1 MPEPLSRL
9 RRRPL
14 LAPLWLPLIVLLAAG
29 AGIWWLGTWARTTVV
44 VLVRH
49 AEAVGA
55 TAADPDLSAVGEQRA
70 AQLGEFLADALG
82 ETKVDYLYAADT
94 RRAQQTAAPIAN
106 QFGLPINLL
115 ASSDWEDLGSRLEH
129 DHRGETVVVVG
140 YATTI
145 PGVVTTLTGQ
155 SVRVAENDFGS
166 VFIAVL
172 PSPGDSRLLRLHYGA
187 PVPTAAGPAAAP
199 VATAPKSSKKSA
211 TSQ

>member
-14 LAPLWLPLIVLLAAG
+14 LAPLWLPLIILLAAG
-29 AGIWWLGTWARTTVV
+29 AGIWWLGTWARTTVI

-55 TAADPDLSAVGEQRA
+55 SAADPDLSNVGEQRA

-82 ETKVDYLYAADT
+82 KTKVDYLYAADT

-115 ASSDWEDLGSRLEH
+115 ASSDWEHLGLRI
-129 DHRGETVVVVG
+129 T
-140 YATTI
+140 
-145 PGVVTTLTGQ
+145 
-155 SVRVAENDFGS
+155 ENDFGS

-172 PSPGDSRLLRLHYGA
+172 PSPGDARLLRLHYGA
-187 PVPTAAGPAAAP
+187 PVPSPTIPGAAPAAAP
-199 VATAPKSSKKSA
+199 AKPSKNSA
-211 TSQ
+211 IKP